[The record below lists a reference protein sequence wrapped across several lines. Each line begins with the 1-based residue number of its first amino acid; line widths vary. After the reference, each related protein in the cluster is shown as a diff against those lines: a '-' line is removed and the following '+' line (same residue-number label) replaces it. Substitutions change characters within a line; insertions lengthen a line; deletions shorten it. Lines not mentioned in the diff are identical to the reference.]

1 MKTLFYLFYNIL
13 IYLALPFAWLA
24 AYFNDKFGG
33 SFAGQKQIF
42 SRVLSFNDKV
52 KDNPKPIIWTH
63 AASAGE
69 FEQMRPVLTRL
80 SEMDVYIFQ
89 TFTSSTIYFKAS
101 QNKIFDGV
109 CFLPWDIYPRV
120 NRFVTQ
126 LKPDLLINTRHDIWP
141 NLLLSLHRNQVR
153 NILINANLYKN
164 SKRML
169 PGIKQLNSLVFNQI
183 NHMYTGS
190 ASLKAL
196 LEQIYSGPIDIV
208 GDSRFDQVDE
218 RSRINLEMLI
228 SEELIA
234 DRRVVVYGSVG
245 NSDLKIITSAIAQAP
260 TDRAFT
266 HIIVTHETSERDLI
280 PWDSELFR
288 LKVKSIRKSE
298 LEQFKGESVI
308 IWDSVGQLAD
318 LYKYA
323 DLAYIGAGFD
333 AGVHSVTEAAIY
345 HVPCS
350 HGPKYDILAE
360 AIDLVEA
367 ELSMVIHEAQDLV
380 KFLSLSAQE
389 IGSLSSRIE
398 VFVNDR
404 LGATNKIIE
413 SEPLLQ
419 SLFHNKIKQ

>member
-1 MKTLFYLFYNIL
+1 
-13 IYLALPFAWLA
+13 
-24 AYFNDKFGG
+24 
-33 SFAGQKQIF
+33 
-42 SRVLSFNDKV
+42 
-52 KDNPKPIIWTH
+52 
-63 AASAGE
+63 
-69 FEQMRPVLTRL
+69 
-80 SEMDVYIFQ
+80 MDVYIFQ

-109 CFLPWDIYPRV
+109 SFLPWDIYTRV

-126 LKPDLLINTRHDIWP
+126 LQPDLFINTRHDIWP

-153 NILINANLYKN
+153 NILINANLYKK

-169 PGIKQLNSLVFNQI
+169 PGFKQLNALVFNQI
-183 NHMYTGS
+183 DHMYTGS
-190 ASLKAL
+190 ATLKAL
-196 LEQIYSGPIDIV
+196 LEQIYSGTIDIV

-218 RSRINLEMLI
+218 RSQKNREMLI
-228 SEELIA
+228 SDNLVA
-234 DRRVVVYGSVG
+234 DRRVVIYGSVG
-245 NSDLKIITSAIAQAP
+245 NSDLKIITSAIAQSP
-260 TDRAFT
+260 SDKAFT
-266 HIIVTHETSERDLI
+266 HIIVPHETSERDLI

-288 LKVKSIRKSE
+288 LKIKSIRKSE
-298 LEQFKGESVI
+298 LDQFKGESVI

-367 ELSMVIHEAQDLV
+367 QLSTVIYEAQDLV
-380 KFLSLSAQE
+380 NFLALSPQAISSLST
-389 IGSLSSRIE
+389 RIE
-398 VFVNDR
+398 TFVNER
-404 LGATNKIIE
+404 LGATNKIID

-419 SLFHNKIKQ
+419 PLFHNKIQQ